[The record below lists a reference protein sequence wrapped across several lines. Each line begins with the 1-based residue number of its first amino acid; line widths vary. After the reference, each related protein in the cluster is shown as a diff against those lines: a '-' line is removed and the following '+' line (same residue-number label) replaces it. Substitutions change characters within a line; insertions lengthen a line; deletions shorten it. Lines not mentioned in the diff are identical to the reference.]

1 MRTRSQPLSPGGLV
15 ALESE
20 PRRTRSSR
28 TATLRQGS
36 AEPPSQ
42 QTTRSTRSAS
52 LRQPSDEP
60 TSQPATRSTRSA
72 SRQPSAEPAT
82 ESNTRS
88 TRKARTRQSSAE
100 PSTQTTSRS
109 RSRRAGNGVMAS
121 IEEAPTT
128 QTRTRKTSTRR
139 STRQSTQKTS
149 DDETDPTDA
158 EQASQPGS
166 VVDETSAAQESL
178 ELQDSEPIPSIGEH
192 ALSEPKASDS
202 ELSSIPFPEAVVP
215 EPYPEPY
222 PEPWPSSPSLSPS
235 PPLPH
240 VSLPSSPLLPDTEF
254 PHRSRAA
261 APFPEAP
268 YPQGAES
275 PKTFV
280 KDVSGAPADTWYLDP
295 LEDMSDIG
303 SPLSERS
310 HTPDLEMEDSPPL
323 RSVLNE
329 SLLADIDACLARHMQ
344 VELAAAHN
352 TARDDLDSI
361 MADECGSD
369 ADVLLLSS
377 EEYNTQPP
385 AVTEASTGSTIAAR
399 LFLVAME
406 GIEFEEE
413 RYCRSPM
420 SVCGQSSSE
429 LDDSPMVDE
438 EHTAP
443 IDVSWI
449 SSGESSREGSLSPL
463 PPVDRDEEVPIPSI
477 VAAVSSPI
485 DNEVAALT
493 RSFSGL
499 CLADTAYGG
508 TPAASA
514 TLLLS
519 YMLAST
525 GQVQQ
530 DATFDVPTESGTTST
545 FSDGRLVSVK
555 VSELIPGPSRSRPAA
570 AEVDKSRQ
578 VSRSARKN
586 SARWARVALSPIP
599 EESEVMSSRSGL
611 GVGAKESVD
620 PPSLSLSATSH
631 LLELLGCRRV
641 EAGAQELAKE
651 PAIDE
656 TRLTPRK
663 VNRKRPG
670 DDGAETPSSNKRRNV
685 GPPGSTPFAH
695 RMTPLSRRIT
705 YNAAPYSERLRRRTI
720 ENQGRIHKT
729 VFRLPQL
736 LAQNEADRRAAES
749 SPVKPCTEPLQMNAE
764 STEKQSKSDD
774 QDASDVSA
782 TVEPPSTPPARGWN
796 IRGLIN
802 SVPRSFSRLLPRF
815 GRSQTSEAPDA
826 APSPTPQLPSEPSL
840 QSLSQ
845 EPPVSSS
852 QSLPERPSQTKTVDS
867 NQDATQSD
875 KRFRRRLSEQPP
887 SKRQRTL
894 SYSLF
899 PAPIDRAR
907 FLGDLTTTPKKMSQA
922 VQPESRPDEAE
933 KPSAAQDQPPSTS
946 QVTDVSE
953 QGPLLQTAEDTTQ
966 KKRKRSPSPDVIP
979 NPAGC
984 SYGLDLDYFCY
995 SSDSEEEADV
1005 QPQQALPPTKPDALV
1020 KSAVRSAMRSE
1031 QASAKRVRFD
1041 ASPEDTPSKLRTR
1054 PRATDPYTGRH
1065 FIGMGDAARVTTHG
1079 SLAAAPATP
1088 TPAPRVDLS
1097 TPQRSPGFIP
1107 NKQGTFQLDYDAF
1120 SDDSESSGAPSPKSP
1135 AAKSVTETQTTT
1147 TSTEVQES
1155 VQSPAPRPTSR
1166 PALPPS
1172 TPARVDQEALARVRS
1187 QAEKY
1192 KPKTPSGLR
1201 TASRY
1206 SSPLTASPVVN
1217 QQPLVETFG
1226 DDDQFARDA
1235 QWLYEQC
1242 STGDLRQLKWPE
1254 PNPLKKSL
1262 GVDDEIVQIVASV
1275 WDASAVDEVHRAFR
1289 QGLEEFTKAQA

>member
-20 PRRTRSSR
+20 PRRTRSTR
-28 TATLRQGS
+28 TAALRQGS
-36 AEPPSQ
+36 AEPASQ
-42 QTTRSTRSAS
+42 PTTRSTRSAN
-52 LRQPSDEP
+52 LRQPSAEP
-60 TSQPATRSTRSA
+60 ASQPATRSTRSA
-72 SRQPSAEPAT
+72 SIRQSSAEPAT
-82 ESNTRS
+82 ESSTRS

-100 PSTQTTSRS
+100 PSTQTTFHS
-109 RSRRAGNGVMAS
+109 RSRRAGDGVIAS

-139 STRQSTQKTS
+139 STRQSTRKTS
-149 DDETDPTDA
+149 DDETEPTDA

-166 VVDETSAAQESL
+166 IVDETSAAQEP
-178 ELQDSEPIPSIGEH
+178 QDSEPIPSIGDH

-202 ELSSIPFPEAVVP
+202 ELSFIPFPEAVV
-215 EPYPEPY
+215 PEPY

-235 PPLPH
+235 PLSH
-240 VSLPSSPLLPDTEF
+240 K
-254 PHRSRAA
+254 SRAA
-261 APFPEAP
+261 VPSPEVP
-268 YPQGAES
+268 SPQGAES
-275 PKTFV
+275 SKTFV
-280 KDVSGAPADTWYLDP
+280 EDASGAPADTWYLDP
-295 LEDMSDIG
+295 LEDISDIG

-310 HTPDLEMEDSPPL
+310 
-323 RSVLNE
+323 VLKE
-329 SLLADIDACLARHMQ
+329 SLLADIDACLARHKQ

-352 TARDDLDSI
+352 AARDDSDSI

-369 ADVLLLSS
+369 ANVVLLSS

-385 AVTEASTGSTIAAR
+385 AVTDASTGSMIAAR
-399 LFLVAME
+399 LFLAAME

-420 SVCGQSSSE
+420 SVCGQCSSE
-429 LDDSPMVDE
+429 LDDSPMVVE
-438 EHTAP
+438 EHTTP

-463 PPVDRDEEVPIPSI
+463 SPVDRDEEVPIPSI
-477 VAAVSSPI
+477 VAAVSSSI
-485 DNEVAALT
+485 DNEVAALIQ
-493 RSFSGL
+493 SFSGL

-514 TLLLS
+514 TPLLS
-519 YMLAST
+519 YMPAST

-530 DATFDVPTESGTTST
+530 DATFDVPTDSGTTST
-545 FSDGRLVSVK
+545 FNDGRLVSAK
-555 VSELIPGPSRSRPAA
+555 VSELIPGPSQSRPAA

-586 SARWARVALSPIP
+586 SARWAHVALSPIP
-599 EESEVMSSRSGL
+599 EESEVMSPRSGL
-611 GVGAKESVD
+611 GVGATKESVD
-620 PPSLSLSATSH
+620 PSWSSLSATPY
-631 LLELLGCRRV
+631 LLELLGCRR
-641 EAGAQELAKE
+641 ANPQ
-651 PAIDE
+651 
-656 TRLTPRK
+656 K
-663 VNRKRPG
+663 VNRKRPR
-670 DDGAETPSSNKRRNV
+670 DDGVETPSSNKRRNV
-685 GPPGSTPFAH
+685 GPPGSTPFAR

-749 SPVKPCTEPLQMNAE
+749 SPVKPCTEPLQMNTE
-764 STEKQSKSDD
+764 STEKQSKPND
-774 QDASDVSA
+774 QDPSDVSA
-782 TVEPPSTPPARGWN
+782 TAEPPSTPQARGWN

-815 GRSQTSEAPDA
+815 GRSQTSEAADA

-852 QSLPERPSQTKTVDS
+852 QPLSERPSHTEIVDS
-867 NQDATQSD
+867 NQNATQSD
-875 KRFRRRLSEQPP
+875 KRSRRRLSDQPP

-907 FLGDLTTTPKKMSQA
+907 FLGDLTTTPKKTSQA
-922 VQPESRPDEAE
+922 VQPESRPDETE

-953 QGPLLQTAEDTTQ
+953 QRALPQTAEDATQ

-1005 QPQQALPPTKPDALV
+1005 QPQEAVPPTKPDALV

-1031 QASAKRVRFD
+1031 QAPSKRVRFD

-1065 FIGMGDAARVTTHG
+1065 FMGMGDAAQVTAPG
-1079 SLAAAPATP
+1079 SPAATPATP

-1097 TPQRSPGFIP
+1097 TPQRSSGFIP

-1135 AAKSVTETQTTT
+1135 VAKSVSETQTTT
-1147 TSTEVQES
+1147 TSTEVQAS
-1155 VQSPAPRPTSR
+1155 AQSPAPRPTPR
-1166 PALPPS
+1166 QALPPS

-1206 SSPLTASPVVN
+1206 SSPLTASPAVN
-1217 QQPLVETFG
+1217 QQPPVETFG

-1242 STGDLRQLKWPE
+1242 STGDLQQLKWPE
-1254 PNPLKKSL
+1254 PNTLQESL

-1289 QGLEEFTKAQA
+1289 QSLEEFTKAQA